1 MKSTLTNFIF
11 CAVGAAVGSLVT
23 WKLTQEYY
31 KKLADKEIADVKE
44 AYDRVFKIAMKDEP
58 AEEEEYQPTEN
69 DIRENASIIENQGYT
84 QYSNIITE
92 KDVKKVE
99 RPYLI
104 TPEEFSELYDYE
116 TISLIHFAD
125 GVLTD
130 DQYEL
135 VEDVDDVVG
144 SDYAEH
150 FGEYEDDSVYIRN
163 DRLKADFEILRDLRT
178 RSEAINPSPHPT
190 EDE

>member
-11 CAVGAAVGSLVT
+11 CAVGAAVGSVVT

-58 AEEEEYQPTEN
+58 EEEEEYQPTES
-69 DIRENASIIENQGYT
+69 DIRENESIIESQGYT
-84 QYSNIITE
+84 QYSNIAR
-92 KDVKKVE
+92 DVKKVE
-99 RPYLI
+99 RPYII
-104 TPEEFSELYDYE
+104 TPDEFSELYDYE

-144 SDYAEH
+144 DDYAEH
-150 FGEYEDDSVYIRN
+150 FGENEGDEDSVYVRN
-163 DRLKADFEILRDLRT
+163 DRLKADFEIMRDLRT